1 MCGGGART
9 SDVHMTPA
17 ADESGADDKR
27 PSTGSGDPADA
38 QAISSSGTDPDA
50 DLTPDGRDLAREDLD
65 PGAPIEVAPDEVDA
79 EELLDAVDEVDDT
92 PGEADPE
99 DVEIADAGQL
109 DEATETARQ
118 AKSSQP
124 SPVKRNL
131 TVAPVKKAKP
141 TPKQSEAHA
150 AERKRT
156 TPALFVKQSIGEL
169 KKVVW
174 PTGDQLWRY
183 FVVVL
188 VFVLFIMFFV
198 AGLDALFG
206 WLLLKVLG

>member
-1 MCGGGART
+1 MCWGGTRT
-9 SDVHMTPA
+9 SEVHMTPA
-17 ADESGADDKR
+17 EDKPVAEDKR
-27 PSTGSGDPADA
+27 PSRRSGDPADA
-38 QAISSSGTDPDA
+38 QVTSSSGADRDA

-65 PGAPIEVAPDEVDA
+65 PGAAIEVAPDEMDA
-79 EELLDAVDEVDDT
+79 EELLDASDEVDDT

-99 DVEIADAGQL
+99 DVEITDAEQL
-109 DEATETARQ
+109 DEATEAARQ
-118 AKSSQP
+118 AESSRP
-124 SPVKRNL
+124 SPVKRNQ

-141 TPKQSEAHA
+141 TPKRSDAHA
-150 AERKRT
+150 VERKRT

-174 PTGDQLWRY
+174 PTGEQLWRY
-183 FVVVL
+183 FGVVL

-206 WLLLKVLG
+206 WLLLMVLG